1 MARNVES
8 LRSKV
13 CGNSPGGGLIR
24 KLYIEIYDEKQT
36 TFVTYELV
44 GLVFRKFTRG
54 VTWTARLLIDM
65 KAGIGHLA
73 EKLHVVK
80 LDETTV
86 DPNDPGFPKFCAI
99 FSKIYMTD
107 SVSNSK
113 TKSDFDS
120 DEASGREAER

>member
-24 KLYIEIYDEKQT
+24 KLYIEIFDEKQT

-54 VTWTARLLIDM
+54 VTSTARLLIDM

-86 DPNDPGFPKFCAI
+86 DPNDPGFPK
-99 FSKIYMTD
+99 
-107 SVSNSK
+107 SVCFFQNLYDRQCFQQQNK
-113 TKSDFDS
+113 K
-120 DEASGREAER
+120 

>member
-24 KLYIEIYDEKQT
+24 KLYREIFDEKQT

-86 DPNDPGFPKFCAI
+86 DPNDPGFPKSVCF
-99 FSKIYMTD
+99 FKIYMTD

-120 DEASGREAER
+120 DEASVREAER

>member
-24 KLYIEIYDEKQT
+24 KLYREIFDEKQT

-86 DPNDPGFPKFCAI
+86 DPNDPGFPKSVRF
-99 FSKIYMTD
+99 FKIYMTD

-120 DEASGREAER
+120 DEASVREAER